1 MSTVDAAIIN
11 YITNGGS
18 SGGGGGGGSGGG
30 GESGGGGSSDVA
42 QRLENE
48 YGTVQIN
55 ESGKK
60 GCLLFNAKTRGVGL
74 TLHHANELDTPFAI
88 VADYGSNYPEFN
100 IYSPVFELEAT
111 KNGQTGLHETTLRS
125 TNFYTQGNLTVMEG
139 YAFSAPNIYTKQ
151 DIDTM
156 FETGGSKDEDTM
168 TRVSTQDYYEGSA
181 PDSGLYMYL
190 RDFHKK
196 YLKTGLIVKIKNIRS
211 SEIESYVLI
220 RKSDDIEKD
229 VNEYTDPTVGNAILV
244 SLSSNRVVPV
254 AVGAYSGYQYAIRIY
269 VATGTYTVGGEET
282 GIFTID
288 HMSHSTLV
296 KIACNYHTT
305 YDQDV

>member
-11 YITNGGS
+11 YITNGGA

-48 YGTVQIN
+48 YGRVQITDTGN
-55 ESGKK
+55 K
-60 GCLLFNAKTRGVGL
+60 GRLLFNSKTRGVML
-74 TLHHANELDTPFAI
+74 QLDHANALDTPFAI
-88 VADYGSNYPEFN
+88 MADFGSNYPSLT
-100 IYSPVFELEAT
+100 ISSPVFQLEAT
-111 KNGQTGLHETTLRS
+111 KNGQTGLNETTLRS
-125 TNFYTQGNLTVMEG
+125 TNFYTEGNLTVKEG

-168 TRVSTQDYYEGSA
+168 TRVSTQLYKETSAGSGA
-181 PDSGLYMYL
+181 VFICYNN
-190 RDFHKK
+190 FHKK
-196 YLKTGLIVKIKNIRS
+196 YLKTGLIVKIKNSRS

-229 VNEYTDPTVGNAILV
+229 VTEYTDPTVGNAILV

-254 AVGAYSGYQYAIRIY
+254 AVGAYSGSQYAVRIY
-269 VATGTYTVGGEET
+269 TAPNTYTDEGEET